1 MEEAMYFPIFI
12 LINMKYEEYDLQY
25 QTKYKKICS
34 IFCKYFFFSVLSY
47 KWYAIYN
54 LIETA
59 NKNKCKKYNIMSGNF
74 SYL

>member
-1 MEEAMYFPIFI
+1 MVVEIF
-12 LINMKYEEYDLQY
+12 
-25 QTKYKKICS
+25 T
-34 IFCKYFFFSVLSY
+34 FSVLPY

-59 NKNKCKKYNIMSGNF
+59 DKNKWKEYNIMSGNF